1 MAYLV
6 PPNIRRTIEPTDA
19 KILVMPQ
26 GNISSHTNKFRERE
40 RSFRNAF
47 GKNEQLLLASTEKEA
62 ISTNNNSSSKLRLQ
76 QTVKINEGCRQ
87 VTVKWQQTLA
97 VPSATIRSFHRN
109 GQAND
114 RAPSDDNGVV
124 VDAGSVCHS
133 VDGIWY
139 SVFNKCA
146 AIPGFSSLHPCL
158 ILTLAGDWNK
168 KSFLN
173 FLYANRFVFIS
184 AFFVNNVFFSVLLL
198 FVFTKVGGGCED
210 V

>member
-1 MAYLV
+1 MNVRDSHVAYLV

-47 GKNEQLLLASTEKEA
+47 GKKWTA
-62 ISTNNNSSSKLRLQ
+62 IAREHRKRSNINQQQQQ
-76 QTVKINEGCRQ
+76 QTAIATNCENKRGLPSSDGEMATNLGGALRRNSFVSPEWPSKRPCAIWRQRCRR
-87 VTVKWQQTLA
+87 W
-97 VPSATIRSFHRN
+97 RW
-109 GQAND
+109 
-114 RAPSDDNGVV
+114 
-124 VDAGSVCHS
+124 VCHS

-184 AFFVNNVFFSVLLL
+184 AFFVNNVFFLCAFAVC
-198 FVFTKVGGGCED
+198 FY
-210 V
+210 